1 MTAMSVARTGG
12 DVWHACHENQVCHY
26 DVADSQLVY
35 AHDVERNSVHHCCYE
50 LRNSLTIGYRY
61 TVPHETISLQVRRLI
76 RTKDLRQDK

>member
-1 MTAMSVARTGG
+1 
-12 DVWHACHENQVCHY
+12 
-26 DVADSQLVY
+26 VY
-35 AHDVERNSVHHCCYE
+35 AHDVECNSVHHCCYE